1 LASAMAKNAKI
12 GRLTSRLVTESRRVP
27 RVVLRYALA
36 IGSEMAALGLAL
48 ASQSFNFRN
57 VEVPL
62 FLSAVAITA
71 WYAGAGPAALAV
83 LLSVSLFDYFFV
95 EPLHTWWV
103 TTSEIPYFIAFNA
116 FAALIAWFSTVRRK
130 VEQDLLRVRDHLQIE
145 VAERTQQASLLD
157 LTHDSISVR
166 DMDFVIRYWNR
177 GAQELYGWSA
187 EQALGQH
194 APRFL
199 HTVFPVPEEEIYE
212 ELERTGRWQGELL
225 RKKADGTPVVVSSR
239 WSLRRDDQQRPVA
252 VLETSNDIS
261 ERKRREEEIEG
272 LNRELAKRS
281 VELEASNKE
290 LEAFAYSVSHD
301 LRAPLRHMVGYT
313 ELLQKKTATALD
325 EKSNRYVA
333 MILDSAK
340 RMGNLIDDLLAFS
353 RIGRAETQRVT
364 VSLAQ
369 LVREVLNDVR
379 QETERRKIVWNIRVL
394 PDVYGDRS
402 MMRLVLVNLLSNAIK
417 FTRTREQAEIEVGS
431 TNTPDGEVA
440 IFVRDNGVGFD
451 MKYANKLFGVF
462 QRLHSYEA
470 FEGTGIGLATVQR
483 IIHRHGGRVWAEG
496 AVDQGATFYFSA
508 PKLQGQSWKQ

>member
-1 LASAMAKNAKI
+1 
-12 GRLTSRLVTESRRVP
+12 
-27 RVVLRYALA
+27 
-36 IGSEMAALGLAL
+36 
-48 ASQSFNFRN
+48 
-57 VEVPL
+57 
-62 FLSAVAITA
+62 
-71 WYAGAGPAALAV
+71 
-83 LLSVSLFDYFFV
+83 
-95 EPLHTWWV
+95 
-103 TTSEIPYFIAFNA
+103 
-116 FAALIAWFSTVRRK
+116 
-130 VEQDLLRVRDHLQIE
+130 
-145 VAERTQQASLLD
+145 
-157 LTHDSISVR
+157 
-166 DMDFVIRYWNR
+166 
-177 GAQELYGWSA
+177 
-187 EQALGQH
+187 
-194 APRFL
+194 
-199 HTVFPVPEEEIYE
+199 
-212 ELERTGRWQGELL
+212 
-225 RKKADGTPVVVSSR
+225 VSSR